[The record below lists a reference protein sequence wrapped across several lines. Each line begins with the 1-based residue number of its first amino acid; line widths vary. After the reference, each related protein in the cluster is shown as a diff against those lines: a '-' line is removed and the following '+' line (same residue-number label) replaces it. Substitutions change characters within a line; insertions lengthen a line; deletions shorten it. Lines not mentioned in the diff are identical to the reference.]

1 MRKQSYTYRE
11 IAQRLGVPVASAYR
25 YVNDHWQEI
34 SDATDEVAELVRDL
48 ELEKLDRLE
57 RILSPKVD
65 ADNMD
70 VSLRI
75 VDRLLRI
82 QERRAKL
89 LGLEAPQKR
98 DVLAGHKLDPAEVL
112 AAVREFSPA
121 LYRGNGTS

>member
-89 LGLEAPQKR
+89 LGLEAP
-98 DVLAGHKLDPAEVL
+98 
-112 AAVREFSPA
+112 
-121 LYRGNGTS
+121 